1 MTIDPLLKQINPPP
15 RLMMGPGPVNAD
27 PRVQRAMSADLLG
40 QYDPAMTSY
49 MTEVME
55 LYRKIFE
62 VDYHWTFLIDG
73 TSRAAIE
80 SALVSLIEQ
89 GDKVL
94 VPVFGRF
101 GHLLTEIAAR
111 CGAEVIP
118 LIKEWGEVFSPEEIE
133 AALEEHQP
141 KILAICQ
148 GDTST
153 TMCQPLQAIG
163 QMCYDRGVISYVDA
177 TASIVGNALPVG
189 DWKIDICTAGLQKCL
204 GGPSGTGPITI
215 SDRAAALIK
224 DRWHVEK
231 GIEPAGFKPGVNSR
245 IQSNYFDL
253 AMIMAYWSPERLN
266 HHTEATSMLYCA
278 RECARGIIEEGLPNV
293 TARHQIGSQAMT
305 AGLNAIGL
313 KLFGNQDYK
322 MSNVTGVYIPK
333 EVDGEAVRRDMLHHF
348 GVEIG
353 TSFGPLHGKIWRI
366 GAMGFNAREDA
377 ILRTLNAL
385 SSCLTLHGMKP
396 SGKDGA
402 LAAMEVFMQNSD
414 QPAPEI
420 EISPVVDD
428 Y

>member
-1 MTIDPLLKQINPPP
+1 MTIDPTLKQINPPP

-40 QYDPAMTSY
+40 QYDPAMTAY
-49 MTEVME
+49 MNEVMA
-55 LYRKIFE
+55 LYRTIFG

-80 SALVSLIEQ
+80 SALVSLIEP

-101 GHLLTEIAAR
+101 GHLLTEIASR
-111 CGAEVIP
+111 CGAEVIA
-118 LIKEWGEVFSPEEIE
+118 LHKEWGEVFSPDEIE
-133 AALEEHQP
+133 TALDHHRP

-153 TMCQPLQAIG
+153 TMCQPLEAIG
-163 QMCYDRGVISYVDA
+163 RLCHERGVISYVDS
-177 TASIVGNALPVG
+177 TASIVGNALPIG
-189 DWKIDICTAGLQKCL
+189 EWKIDVCTAGLQKCL
-204 GGPSGTGPITI
+204 GGPSGCGPITL
-215 SDRAAALIK
+215 SDKAAATIK
-224 DRWHVEK
+224 ARWHVEK
-231 GIEPAGFKPGVNSR
+231 GIEPTGFVPGSRSR

-253 AMIMAYWSPERLN
+253 AMIMAYWSPQRLN

-278 RECARGIIEEGLPNV
+278 RECARCVIEEGTDN
-293 TARHQIGSQAMT
+293 TIARHHLASKAMT
-305 AGLNAIGL
+305 SGLAAMGL
-313 KLFGNQDYK
+313 ELFGQQAYK

-366 GAMGFNAREDA
+366 GAMGYNAREDA

-385 SSCLTLHGMKP
+385 ASCLKLHGMTLSETDP
-396 SGKDGA
+396 A
-402 LAAMEVFMQNSD
+402 LAAMEVYTQANAS
-414 QPAPEI
+414 PISEI
-420 EISPVVDD
+420 EVSPTVDD

>member
-1 MTIDPLLKQINPPP
+1 MTIDPILKQINPPP

-40 QYDPAMTSY
+40 QYDPAMTAY
-49 MTEVME
+49 MNEIMVM
-55 LYRKIFE
+55 YRQIFK

-80 SALVSLIEQ
+80 SSLVSLIET

-101 GHLLTEIAAR
+101 GHLLTEIASR
-111 CGAEVIP
+111 CGANVIT
-118 LIKEWGEVFSPEEIE
+118 LTKEWGEIYSPEEIE
-133 AALEEHQP
+133 AALDEHQP

-153 TMCQPLQAIG
+153 TMCQPLEAIG
-163 QMCYDRGVISYVDA
+163 KLCHERGVISYVDA
-177 TASIVGNALPVG
+177 TASIAGNELSIG
-189 DWKIDICTAGLQKCL
+189 DWKIDVCTAGLQKCL
-204 GGPSGTGPITI
+204 GGPSGSGPITL
-215 SDRAAALIK
+215 SDRAAELIK
-224 DRWHVEK
+224 NRWHVEK
-231 GIEPAGFKPGVNSR
+231 GIEPAGFVPGSNSR

-253 AMIMAYWSPERLN
+253 AMVMAYWGPDRLN
-266 HHTEATSMLYCA
+266 HHTEATSMLYGS
-278 RECARGIIEEGLPNV
+278 RECARCIIEEGLEQ
-293 TARHQIGSQAMT
+293 TIARHKLGSEAMT
-305 AGLNAIGL
+305 TGLEAMEL
-313 KLFGNQDYK
+313 KLFGNQEYK
-322 MSNVTGVYIPK
+322 MSNVTGVYIPE
-333 EVDGEAVRRDMLHHF
+333 EVNGEAVRRDMLLHF

-385 SSCLTLHGMKP
+385 SSCLKLHGMKVP
-396 SGKDGA
+396 ETDAA
-402 LAAMEVFMQNSD
+402 LAAMEVYTN
-414 QPAPEI
+414 ANTTAIPEI

-428 Y
+428 F